1 MEQKNAMTSTPPKD
15 STLPL
20 RNTWHSAG
28 LTPKIETRWAELQ
41 RAGKFEESKALLSL
55 LALPANLEMVKPR
68 SLEQAL
74 DGSTPAI
81 STVNKYQGQ
90 EVSKDAVIQ
99 IIAEAAA
106 LLNIGKN
113 LQPHQIEFL
122 AEDILQDW
130 FYLTIGEIRY
140 IMQQG
145 IRNRWGNIYDRLDVE
160 TVMGWI
166 GQYDAVR
173 TDMVERRAQ
182 KAAGAESTEKAIPM
196 PDSLKRL
203 AEDLAPKSRAIAE
216 FVPDAPFEELV
227 RQEWATLADADKQG
241 LDFQKFRVMRIEYT
255 RSLLKR

>member
-1 MEQKNAMTSTPPKD
+1 
-15 STLPL
+15 L

-28 LTPKIETRWAELQ
+28 LTPKIETRWNELQ
-41 RAGKFEESKALLSL
+41 KAGNFEEGKALLSL

-68 SLEQAL
+68 SIEQAL
-74 DGSTPAI
+74 DGSTPAL
-81 STVNKYQGQ
+81 STVNKYQGR

-166 GQYDAVR
+166 GQYDAIR

-182 KAAGAESTEKAIPM
+182 KAAEAEKTDRATPM
-196 PDSLKRL
+196 PDSLKQL
-203 AEDLAPKSRAIAE
+203 AEDLAPKSCTVPE
-216 FVPDAPFEELV
+216 FVPDAPFEEMIK
-227 RQEWATLADADKQG
+227 QEWSTLPDAYKEG
-241 LDFQKFRVMRIEYT
+241 LDFLKFRKMRIEYT
-255 RSLLKR
+255 KTLLKRGN